1 MPIIDLL
8 YEFVSTEKKEG
19 RDETRIAEE
28 VARLYQ
34 SDAGIKEYLRNVMTS
49 DNLKTGMEYY
59 VAQQKPELIQLA
71 RKLGIVDKAY
81 ISELKKKLSFDASWL
96 WNKGDID
103 KN

>member
-1 MPIIDLL
+1 MRIYI
-8 YEFVSTEKKEG
+8 YGKKEG

-81 ISELKKKLSFDASWL
+81 ISELKKKLSLMLHGSGIKAIL
-96 WNKGDID
+96 I